1 MRTNSRAIPSRPAS
15 CELTACLAVVL
26 TQHLMSMLICMYSTQ
41 RPANRLLHEW
51 VKVRANPPQRL
62 LDLLDMK
69 SSAAPVTE
77 KGVTKGAPGY
87 RPKPPPRVL
96 PTLPKLKRSKIE

>member
-1 MRTNSRAIPSRPAS
+1 M
-15 CELTACLAVVL
+15 

-87 RPKPPPRVL
+87 RPKSPPRVL
-96 PTLPKLKRSKIE
+96 PTLPKLKRSKVE